1 MLLHFWDVSSSYT
14 ITGIQ
19 IELDVLRQ
27 LIFMNMEQIH
37 IITMELLL
45 TVVAVDLVFLFITG
59 HRTMGIQMN
68 CFRLNKW
75 KTPEEIQ

>member
-45 TVVAVDLVFLFITG
+45 TVVAVDLVFLFTTG

>member
-59 HRTMGIQMN
+59 HRTMEIQMN

-75 KTPEEIQ
+75 KTLEEIQ

>member
-19 IELDVLRQ
+19 IELDVSHQ

>member
-75 KTPEEIQ
+75 KTLEEIQ